1 MMIEGKTCYFET
13 PGKENTPKTLEL
25 SIEAAKKLES
35 KTILLSSTTG
45 YSADMA
51 LDMIEDDLKLVV
63 VGHSYGFKEPGKNE
77 MDQKTISRL
86 RAKKNAEIL
95 FATHG
100 FSGIEKSFSAKYGGV
115 YPHRMVADTLRIFSQ
130 GTKVLFED
138 MIMAAD
144 AGLIPIH
151 EEIVSVGGTGR
162 GLDTAM
168 VVKTVH
174 AGEFFNT
181 AVKRIICFPLE

>member
-1 MMIEGKTCYFET
+1 MTEGKIVYFET
-13 PGKENTPKTLEL
+13 PGKENTQKTLEL
-25 SIEAAKKLES
+25 SIKAAKHIDS
-35 KTILLSSTTG
+35 KMILLSSTTG
-45 YSADMA
+45 YSAEMA

-63 VGHSYGFKEPGKNE
+63 VGHSFGFKEPGKNE
-77 MDQKTISRL
+77 MDQKVIKRL
-86 RAKKNAEIL
+86 KEQKNAEIL

-100 FSGIEKSFSAKYGGV
+100 FSGIEKSFSSKYGGI
-115 YPHRMVADTLRIFSQ
+115 YPHRIVADTLRIFSQ

-168 VVKTVH
+168 VIKTVH
-174 AGEFFNT
+174 ASELFDA
-181 AVKRIICFPLE
+181 AVERIICLPLK